1 MKRIVLWILLLPLM
15 LVELY
20 LCSAF
25 LPMRWQL
32 AVQHALPRILPKPY
46 DYSLIT
52 HPALEQE
59 IEQVLR
65 NNFGLQVAF
74 NALLL
79 LLLAGNTFLVIRVW
93 KLLRHSS
100 KGIS

>member
-1 MKRIVLWILLLPLM
+1 MKRIVLWILLVPLA

-32 AVQHALPRILPKPY
+32 ALSRILPQSH
-46 DYSLIT
+46 DHSLIT

-65 NNFGLQVAF
+65 NNFALQL
-74 NALLL
+74 ALEASLL
-79 LLLAGNTFLVIRVW
+79 LLLAGNTLLVIRVW
-93 KLLRHSS
+93 KLLRRSQNA
-100 KGIS
+100 IS

>member
-1 MKRIVLWILLLPLM
+1 MKRIVLWILLVPLA

-32 AVQHALPRILPKPY
+32 ALSRIQSH
-46 DYSLIT
+46 DHSLIT

-65 NNFGLQVAF
+65 NNFALQL
-74 NALLL
+74 ALEASLL
-79 LLLAGNTFLVIRVW
+79 LLLAGNTLLVIRVW
-93 KLLRHSS
+93 KLLRRSQNA
-100 KGIS
+100 IS